1 MRLAIA
7 FALALGLAPLPAVA
21 QDGDAEN
28 GARVFRQCA
37 ACHSLDEGR
46 RMVGPSLYG
55 LWGRVSGTVE
65 GFRYSN
71 AMTDA
76 AITWSPETLDTYVE
90 SPRGVVA
97 GTTMAFAGLRDA
109 QQRADLIAYL
119 IQELGAPE

>member
-7 FALALGLAPLPAVA
+7 FALALGLAPLPAAA
-21 QDGDAEN
+21 QDGDAAN

-55 LWGRVSGTVE
+55 LWGRVSGTAE
-65 GFRYSN
+65 GFRYSGS
-71 AMTDA
+71 MVDA
-76 AITWSPETLDTYVE
+76 AITWTPETLDTYIE
-90 SPRGVVA
+90 NPRGSVP
-97 GTTMAFAGLRDA
+97 GTSMAFAGIRDA

-119 IQELGAPE
+119 VEELGAPD